1 MAENAGGGMPPMRPE
16 FIDRMERFMK
26 AVNFVPQDRAPIM
39 LTMDSFAGRQAGMTI
54 GEFVRDPV
62 QGVAAQLDMMEYLR
76 ADILEHMAYDPR
88 LLGTSWLSHVKL
100 PGIELDDDEIW
111 QVDEKQ
117 LMAVEDYDEI
127 IDGGFE
133 PWVQK
138 YYAERLDNLMGK
150 VGPYFGKIPQMVPQL
165 FERGYPCVA
174 MGVNIATPFEFFCG
188 GRSMVKFFGDLRK
201 IPDKVVAAM
210 DVAME
215 YIEKDAVT
223 AMERNHST
231 APWIGG
237 WRTASAFMSR
247 EQMEKFVW
255 PYFKKL
261 SLLVIEKGQVP
272 LLHLD
277 ADWLRDID
285 LFLELPAK
293 KCVLELDGAT
303 DIRETKKIIG
313 DHMCISGDV
322 PPSMLT
328 LGTPDE
334 CYTYARRLIED
345 MGPGYINSM
354 GCCIPPNARR
364 ENVKAMCD
372 ASYG

>member
-1 MAENAGGGMPPMRPE
+1 MAENSGMPPVRPE
-16 FIDRMERFMK
+16 FQERMGRFMA

-62 QGVAAQLDMMEYLR
+62 KGVAAQLDMMEYLR

-88 LLGTSWLSHVKL
+88 LLGMSWLSFVKM
-100 PGIELDDDEIW
+100 PGIELADDDIW

-117 LMAVEDYDEI
+117 LMGVEDYDEI
-127 IDGGFE
+127 ISGGFG

-138 YYAERLDNLMGK
+138 YYAERLDNLLGK
-150 VGPYFGKIPQMVPQL
+150 VGPYFGKIPEMVPQL

-201 IPDKVVAAM
+201 IPDKVSAAM

-215 YIEKDAVT
+215 YIEQDAIT
-223 AMERNHST
+223 SMQRNHSV

-247 EQMEKFVW
+247 AQMEKFVW
-255 PYFKKL
+255 PYFKRL
-261 SLLVIEKGQVP
+261 AELVIEQGQVP

-285 LFLELPAK
+285 LFKELPAK

-303 DIRETKKIIG
+303 DIYETKKIIG

-334 CYTYARRLIED
+334 CYAYARRLIED

-354 GCCIPPNARR
+354 GCCIPPNARLD
-364 ENVKAMCD
+364 NVKAMCD